1 MKKVKKIINKKIII
15 TVLITMIIS
24 ITIGVKAATMFSSN
38 DVIYDNSSSGTTSN
52 TVKEA
57 LDELYEKANNC
68 GSTSS
73 ICTSTSG
80 TVSYALG
87 TEYTCDP
94 GDGVERTFYVL
105 DETKNNV
112 DLIMNEN
119 IGSKIGWNSSG
130 GVPVIALTYL
140 ESQTSSWTVDVSL
153 PTGQQI
159 ADAVGSTT
167 WPCIDSRIDISS
179 ASWLY
184 ENLNL
189 GEGYW
194 TSTPEPRIYFGDP
207 DGAYF
212 VVYDDYYEDFL
223 LKSMY
228 IGQSYSYQGI
238 RPVITIP
245 KDQLS

>member
-1 MKKVKKIINKKIII
+1 MKKEKKIINKKIII

-38 DVIYDNSSSGTTSN
+38 DVIYDNSSSGTTAS

-87 TEYTCDP
+87 TKYICNV
-94 GDGVERTFYVL
+94 GDGTIRTFYVL
-105 DETKNNV
+105 EDNGDGV
-112 DLIMNEN
+112 DLIMDEN
-119 IGSKIGWNSSG
+119 IGDDVEWYDSMSNEYGPIT
-130 GVPVIALTYL
+130 ALAYL
-140 ESQTSSWTVDVSL
+140 EEQTSNWTIEATL
-153 PTGQQI
+153 PTGEQI
-159 ADAVGSTT
+159 ADAVGSTSWT
-167 WPCIDSRIDISS
+167 PKDGHVSLYRYT
-179 ASWLY
+179 WLY
-184 ENLNL
+184 ESLSL
-189 GEGYW
+189 WESTGYW
-194 TSTPEPRIYFGDP
+194 TSTPEPNTSFNAWAVKLD
-207 DGAYF
+207 
-212 VVYDDYYEDFL
+212 DDYIGGSLEDTNCFV
-223 LKSMY
+223 
-228 IGQSYSYQGI
+228 SYGV